1 LDFGLNE
8 ASVQYIA
15 SIMTGQKPDNVK
27 YYELELIT
35 PSPNYYPLETAIIRQ
50 MCFFTGTYP
59 LFFSTLLRNRSF
71 RKYF

>member
-1 LDFGLNE
+1 
-8 ASVQYIA
+8 
-15 SIMTGQKPDNVK
+15 MTGQKPDNVK

-71 RKYF
+71 